1 MFNAIGV
8 QDFAVIEATTAAT
21 DALQQSMAA
30 NTHITASAGAALLP
44 AGMEAASALATGT
57 QKTYTADFAA
67 KMFDA
72 VSQLAERNVITRAH
86 SATTLANDAVHAA
99 NVAAANVESF
109 AFGGL

>member
-21 DALQQSMAA
+21 DALQQTMAA
-30 NTHITASAGAALLP
+30 NTQMTASAGATLLP

-57 QKTYTADFAA
+57 QKAYTTDFAA

-72 VSQLAERNVITRAH
+72 VGQLAQRNVITRAH
-86 SATTLANDAVHAA
+86 TAATIVNDVVAA
-99 NVAAANVESF
+99 SNVAATDLESF
-109 AFGGL
+109 ALR